1 MAIINRSRWIQ
12 IGWLVAIWSM
22 SVAAMALLAYM
33 LRWLLHP

>member
-12 IGWLVAIWSM
+12 IGWLVAIWSG
-22 SVAAMALLAYM
+22 SVATLALVAYG

>member
-12 IGWLVAIWSM
+12 IGWLVAIWSA
-22 SVAAMALLAYM
+22 SVATLGAVAYV